1 MKNNKDTFL
10 EMVSNEA
17 SSTLQNIK
25 QRKENR
31 AMLSVSKK
39 IALKVLMRLDE
50 LNWKQK
56 DLALKLAVS
65 PQQVNKIVSGKENL
79 TLDTLVKLQEVLEI
93 QFLISFDNE

>member
-1 MKNNKDTFL
+1 MKNNKNTFL
-10 EMVSNEA
+10 EMVSSEA

-39 IALKVLMRLDE
+39 IALKVLTRLDE

-93 QFLISFDNE
+93 PIIVD